1 MSVDSSQAVEELPK
15 DFLAHPYEILER
27 LRAAGPA
34 HPVIFPHGAK
44 VWLVTRYD
52 DVRQLLADPRV
63 SKDGSRANHLFA
75 RHAGMITDEDE
86 TGGIGV
92 NDDLTM
98 HMLNSDPP
106 RHTRLRS
113 LANQG
118 LTPRRM
124 EESRPRLEQ
133 VADKLLDA
141 LDDGRPVVDLI
152 AGFTQP
158 MTITTIAEVLGVP
171 SEDEPL
177 FHEWASQLVG
187 AGHDPEVVE
196 AASNS
201 VIAYAR
207 KSIEAKR
214 ANPGQDMLSMLVHG
228 KDGGDR
234 LTDDELVSMFF
245 LIIMAGHVTSMHT
258 LTNVIHSLLTHPE
271 ELARLRADMSMLPSA
286 IDELIRFD
294 SRRRGRHLPVHQG
307 GRRPRRG
314 DHPGRGDPGAVDE
327 FRAPGRHQV
336 PRPGSAG
343 PRPLPEE
350 PPGLRARHPLLHRC
364 AAGPHPVGGRADHAA
379 DPVPGP
385 AVGSSRRVAGMGE
398 RCADA
403 RPGHPAGVAAR
414 RRDRLIR
421 VYSGLG
427 SQRNRRIAT
436 AEATTPQPSRTPI
449 WCQANPVCR
458 ANGPSNARL
467 NGRTGST
474 SAMWFSTLEWI
485 GK

>member
-52 DVRQLLADPRV
+52 DVRQLLTDPRV

-92 NDDLTM
+92 NDELTM

-118 LTPRRM
+118 LTPRQM
-124 EESRPRLEQ
+124 EASRPRLEQ
-133 VADKLLDA
+133 VADELLNA
-141 LDDGRPVVDLI
+141 LDDGRPVVDLL

-158 MTITTIAEVLGVP
+158 MTITTICEVLGVP
-171 SEDEPL
+171 AEDKPL
-177 FHEWASQLVG
+177 FHQWAAELVG

-201 VIAYAR
+201 VISYAR
-207 KSIEAKR
+207 ASIEAKR

-228 KDGGDR
+228 RDGGDR
-234 LTDDELVSMFF
+234 LTSDELVSMFF

-271 ELARLRADMSMLPSA
+271 ELAKLRANLSLLPVA
-286 IDELIRFD
+286 IDELIRYD
-294 SRRRGRHLPVHQG
+294 SGVSVGTFRFTKEAIDLGEVTIPAGEILALSMSSAHRDSTKYPDADRLDVTRCPKNHLGFGHGTHYCIGAPLARIQLEVALTKLLTRFPDLQLAAPPESLEWEHGALMRGLVALPV
-307 GRRPRRG
+307 
-314 DHPGRGDPGAVDE
+314 
-327 FRAPGRHQV
+327 
-336 PRPGSAG
+336 S
-343 PRPLPEE
+343 
-350 PPGLRARHPLLHRC
+350 LH
-364 AAGPHPVGGRADHAA
+364 GT
-379 DPVPGP
+379 
-385 AVGSSRRVAGMGE
+385 
-398 RCADA
+398 
-403 RPGHPAGVAAR
+403 
-414 RRDRLIR
+414 
-421 VYSGLG
+421 
-427 SQRNRRIAT
+427 AT
-436 AEATTPQPSRTPI
+436 
-449 WCQANPVCR
+449 
-458 ANGPSNARL
+458 G
-467 NGRTGST
+467 
-474 SAMWFSTLEWI
+474 
-485 GK
+485 

>member
-52 DVRQLLADPRV
+52 EVRQLLADPRV

-75 RHAGMITDEDE
+75 RHAGMITDSDE

-124 EESRPRLEQ
+124 EASRPRLEE

-141 LDDGRPVVDLI
+141 LDSSDQGREVADLI

-171 SEDEPL
+171 AEDEPL

-214 ANPGQDMLSMLVHG
+214 ATPGQDMLSMLVHG
-228 KDGGDR
+228 RDGGDR

-258 LTNVIHSLLTHPE
+258 LTNMIHSLLTHPG
-271 ELARLRADMSMLPSA
+271 ELARLRADMSLLPAA

-294 SRRRGRHLPVHQG
+294 SGVAVGTFRFTKEEIDLGEVTIPAGEILALSMNSAHRDSTKFPDADRLDLTRCPKNHLGFGHGTHYCIGAPLARIQLEVALTKLLTRFPDLRLAQPAESLEWEHGALMRGLVTLPVH
-307 GRRPRRG
+307 
-314 DHPGRGDPGAVDE
+314 
-327 FRAPGRHQV
+327 
-336 PRPGSAG
+336 
-343 PRPLPEE
+343 
-350 PPGLRARHPLLHRC
+350 LH
-364 AAGPHPVGGRADHAA
+364 
-379 DPVPGP
+379 
-385 AVGSSRRVAGMGE
+385 
-398 RCADA
+398 
-403 RPGHPAGVAAR
+403 
-414 RRDRLIR
+414 
-421 VYSGLG
+421 
-427 SQRNRRIAT
+427 
-436 AEATTPQPSRTPI
+436 
-449 WCQANPVCR
+449 
-458 ANGPSNARL
+458 
-467 NGRTGST
+467 
-474 SAMWFSTLEWI
+474 
-485 GK
+485 

>member
-44 VWLVTRYD
+44 VWLVTRYNE
-52 DVRQLLADPRV
+52 VRQLLADPRV

-75 RHAGMITDEDE
+75 RHAGLITDDDE

-118 LTPRRM
+118 LTPRKM
-124 EESRPRLEQ
+124 EASRPRLEE

-141 LDDGRPVVDLI
+141 LDDSDDGREVVDLI

-171 SEDEPL
+171 AEDESL
-177 FHEWASQLVG
+177 FHDWASQLVG

-214 ANPGQDMLSMLVHG
+214 AEPGQDMLSMLVHG
-228 KDGGDR
+228 RDGGDR

-258 LTNVIHSLLTHPE
+258 LTNMIHSLLTHPD
-271 ELARLRADMSMLPSA
+271 ELARLRADMSLLPAA

-294 SRRRGRHLPVHQG
+294 SGVAVGTFRFTKEAIDLGEVTIPAGEILALSMNSAHRDATKYPDADRLDLNRCPKNHLGFGHGTHYCIGAPLAKVQLEVALTKLLTRFPDLRLAQPAESLEWEHGALMRGLVTLPV
-307 GRRPRRG
+307 R
-314 DHPGRGDPGAVDE
+314 
-327 FRAPGRHQV
+327 
-336 PRPGSAG
+336 
-343 PRPLPEE
+343 
-350 PPGLRARHPLLHRC
+350 LH
-364 AAGPHPVGGRADHAA
+364 
-379 DPVPGP
+379 
-385 AVGSSRRVAGMGE
+385 
-398 RCADA
+398 
-403 RPGHPAGVAAR
+403 
-414 RRDRLIR
+414 
-421 VYSGLG
+421 
-427 SQRNRRIAT
+427 
-436 AEATTPQPSRTPI
+436 
-449 WCQANPVCR
+449 
-458 ANGPSNARL
+458 
-467 NGRTGST
+467 
-474 SAMWFSTLEWI
+474 
-485 GK
+485 